1 MPSWTCLPDPNGGLP
16 PLWPVSTKSIYRHLL
31 GIGTC
36 PALAAQPLPH
46 PDQLKEHLCQRE
58 EDSRGWVTTSGRTPE
73 RTGAHLQ
80 NACQGSSPCQGC
92 LERPLIRRCQ
102 ELCYQGHPWHSA
114 LLHPSPPPRPCP
126 VLWSC
131 DLGEKCPLQVCSVP
145 KMPRKGRVFL
155 KFLFILLSAVLGLRC
170 CVGFLWSQR
179 AGATLG
185 CSPQASPAEP
195 PLVAERGL

>member
-1 MPSWTCLPDPNGGLP
+1 MRPSRHLCAGKLALWSPSSRIIGPLNTGAERVCGWMVAVPSWTCLPDPSGGLP

-36 PALAAQPLPH
+36 PVLAAQPLPH

-92 LERPLIRRCQ
+92 LEPPLIRRCQ
-102 ELCYQGHPWHSA
+102 ELCYQGHPG
-114 LLHPSPPPRPCP
+114 LLLCSTHP
-126 VLWSC
+126 
-131 DLGEKCPLQVCSVP
+131 PLQGPALCSGAVIWE
-145 KMPRKGRVFL
+145 KSVHYKFALSPRCQGKG
-155 KFLFILLSAVLGLRC
+155 
-170 CVGFLWSQR
+170 GFF
-179 AGATLG
+179 
-185 CSPQASPAEP
+185 
-195 PLVAERGL
+195 